1 MPIYEYRC
9 THCPHTEEHLQK
21 VSDPAPDGCSE
32 CGSQDALEKIVS
44 HTSFQ
49 LKGDGWYKDL
59 YASKKTTPDKPD
71 KKASSADGA
80 ASPGSCGAGTGACGG
95 GKCAQ

>member
-9 THCPHTEEHLQK
+9 AQCGHTEEHLQK
-21 VSDPAPDGCSE
+21 VSDPAPENCCACDKKHT
-32 CGSQDALEKIVS
+32 LEKVVS

-59 YASKKTTPDKPD
+59 YSSKKNGSDQ
-71 KKASSADGA
+71 KASGDSKSAA
-80 ASPGSCGAGTGACGG
+80 PTACGTQTG
-95 GKCAQ
+95 VCGNGKCAVQ